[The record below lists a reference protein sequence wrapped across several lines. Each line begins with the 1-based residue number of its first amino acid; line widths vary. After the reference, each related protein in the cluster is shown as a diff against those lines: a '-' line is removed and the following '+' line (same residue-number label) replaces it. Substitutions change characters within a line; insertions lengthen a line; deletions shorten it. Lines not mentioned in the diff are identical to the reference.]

1 MHDAILM
8 NDVKNLH
15 HMAFNDK
22 HKLQN
27 QKGEESNDTLP
38 EGASITFNRT
48 AGLPK
53 NEYSTILPNILQS
66 ISKILHLVNQGPFVH
81 YR

>member
-1 MHDAILM
+1 
-8 NDVKNLH
+8 
-15 HMAFNDK
+15 MAFNDK

>member
-1 MHDAILM
+1 MHVAILM

-15 HMAFNDK
+15 HMAFNDI

-27 QKGEESNDTLP
+27 QKGEKSNDTLP
-38 EGASITFNRT
+38 EGASIMFSRT

-53 NEYSTILPNILQS
+53 NEYSTILLNILQ
-66 ISKILHLVNQGPFVH
+66 H
-81 YR
+81 

>member
-15 HMAFNDK
+15 HMVFNQK

-38 EGASITFNRT
+38 EGASVTFSRT

-53 NEYSTILPNILQS
+53 NEYSTILLNILQ
-66 ISKILHLVNQGPFVH
+66 N
-81 YR
+81 

>member
-1 MHDAILM
+1 MYNRVHHAILM
-8 NDVKNLH
+8 NGVKNLH

-27 QKGEESNDTLP
+27 QKGEEGNDTLP
-38 EGASITFNRT
+38 EGTSVTFSRT

-53 NEYSTILPNILQS
+53 NEYSTVLLNILQS
-66 ISKILHLVNQGPFVH
+66 
-81 YR
+81 

>member
-15 HMAFNDK
+15 HMASSDK

-38 EGASITFNRT
+38 EGASVTFSRT

-53 NEYSTILPNILQS
+53 NEYSTILLNILQS
-66 ISKILHLVNQGPFVH
+66 
-81 YR
+81 